1 MVGCC
6 YRVSVT
12 PILIMKGSWRFILGK
27 KDNGESSVDLEDHNI
42 HLFMDDFESKSV
54 KPVIEFIMQ
63 KNLLENS
70 KRPKHLTLMINSPG
84 GDLHAAFALIDIMRG
99 SKIPV
104 RTVGI
109 GQIASCGLL
118 TFMSGAKG
126 HRILTPNTSILSHQY
141 SWGSFGKEHEL
152 FARVRE
158 FEMTSDRLLEHYKK
172 CTGLDEKTIKKVL
185 LPAEDVWLTAEKAVT
200 LGIADEVREI

>member
-1 MVGCC
+1 MA
-6 YRVSVT
+6 
-12 PILIMKGSWRFILGK
+12 
-27 KDNGESSVDLEDHNI
+27 KDLDTETSTNLEDHNI
-42 HLFMDDFESKSV
+42 HLFMDDFESKTV

-63 KNLLENS
+63 KNLLPSS

-84 GDLHAAFALIDIMRG
+84 GDLNAAFALIDIMRG
-99 SKIPV
+99 STIPV
-104 RTVGI
+104 YTVGI

-118 TFMSGAKG
+118 TFMSGAKK

-141 SWGSFGKEHEL
+141 SWGSHGKEHEL

-158 FEMTSDRLLEHYKK
+158 FELTSDRLMAHYKK

-185 LPAEDVWLTAEKAVT
+185 LPAEDVWLDAEQAVKY
-200 LGIADEVREI
+200 GIADEVRDI